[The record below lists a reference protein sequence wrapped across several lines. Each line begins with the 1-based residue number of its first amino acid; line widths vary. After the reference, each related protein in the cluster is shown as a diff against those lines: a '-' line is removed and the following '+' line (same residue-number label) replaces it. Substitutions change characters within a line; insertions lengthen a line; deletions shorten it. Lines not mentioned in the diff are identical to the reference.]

1 MTARIE
7 QPLHDWLARLGFSAN
22 PFASRTAEQEEI
34 RLLVDCFRRPALP
47 GVDHRRFRRAA
58 HRLPAG
64 RARAGKTATR
74 EIVAHLCAS
83 QGHVL
88 PVHYNDFAALLD
100 EAGGDPARVTLGQHV
115 ERLVRYILS
124 ALTRYA
130 PPDYFQRLSSAD
142 RAMLQSY
149 AQTYASPIVQLDL
162 AELIKEPAREL
173 DLRALPP
180 HDLLDSLVQVV
191 LRAGPRPPPPTQAI
205 NMRVARVGETAL
217 DEAGIVPLL
226 RPLFADGAILRSPHV
241 AFKFF
246 LPPEAGRALL
256 ALPGLPPDDCVVEQA
271 VWDDDALKAVVNTRL
286 SYYSSGLYPN
296 LEDLGRTDARPKMFA
311 LLLAAGE
318 ASPRRLLRLCETVL
332 RLHVATGD
340 ALISAETVTRA
351 IHVYQTGDGGGAAL
365 APAPPP
371 IFISYRRADTAWM
384 VKALYEFLDARLGL
398 DIFLDVKSIG
408 PGQQWVDV
416 LDQALNG
423 CRVLLAMIGPQW
435 LRIQDKESGRRRL
448 DDPNDYVRREIAAV
462 LKRPDVLVIPVMDEG
477 QPVPERAW
485 LRWTSPRCSVATC
498 LPSAPTTSS
507 QTRPGWPTPSAIT
520 WRKRGRPP
528 ERLDVRPGRD
538 SPTPVRPETRRT
550 ADDIRPLFPYP
561 VIRPRNEPRTG
572 SPPPGKGNQ
581 DESPQLQYPRRH
593 AGTHSRRAARQGA

>member
-34 RLLVDCFRRPALP
+34 RLLVDCFVDRPFLEP
-47 GVDHRRFRRAA
+47 LIGD
-58 HRLPAG
+58 AG
-64 RARAGKTATR
+64 APRTAFLLAERGAGKTATR

-88 PVHYNDFAALLD
+88 PVHYYDFAALLD

-149 AQTYASPIVQLDL
+149 AQTYANPIVQLDL

-191 LRAGPRPPPPTQAI
+191 LRAGPRPQQPYQAI
-205 NMRVARVGETAL
+205 YILVDRVGETAL

-256 ALPGLPPDDCVVEQA
+256 ALPGIPPDDYVVEQA
-271 VWDDDALKAVVNTRL
+271 AWDDDALKAVVNTRL

-296 LEDLGRTDARPKMFA
+296 LEDLCRTDARPKMFA
-311 LLLAAGE
+311 LLLAACE

-351 IHVYQTGDGGGAAL
+351 IDIYQAGETGAAAL
-365 APAPPP
+365 APAPPPP

-384 VKALYEFLDARLGL
+384 VKVLYEFLGARLGV

-462 LKRPDVLVIPVMDEG
+462 LKRPDVLVVPVMDEG

-485 LRWTSPRCSVATC
+485 LPEDIAALFGRQVFTLSP
-498 LPSAPTTSS
+498 
-507 QTRPGWPTPSAIT
+507 
-520 WRKRGRPP
+520 
-528 ERLDVRPGRD
+528 
-538 SPTPVRPETRRT
+538 
-550 ADDIRPLFPYP
+550 DDF
-561 VIRPRNEPRTG
+561 
-572 SPPPGKGNQ
+572 
-581 DESPQLQYPRRH
+581 ESD
-593 AGTHSRRAARQGA
+593 AARLADAIRDHLAKPVAS